1 MVDESGNT
9 YMLMYLRFA
18 KEILLFSRNR
28 AAFGFRIML
37 IGCMCHLEGER
48 ERGREREGDLVDK
61 CMHPQSC
68 TCAREVLLPLLTNSE
83 DADEPHT
90 TYRRDPT

>member
-18 KEILLFSRNR
+18 KDILLFSRNR

-48 ERGREREGDLVDK
+48 ERERGRSSR
-61 CMHPQSC
+61 
-68 TCAREVLLPLLTNSE
+68 
-83 DADEPHT
+83 
-90 TYRRDPT
+90 

>member
-48 ERGREREGDLVDK
+48 ERGRSSR
-61 CMHPQSC
+61 
-68 TCAREVLLPLLTNSE
+68 
-83 DADEPHT
+83 
-90 TYRRDPT
+90 